1 MKYNFFSVAMFCL
14 ILLQLNIAFAQTHTK
29 NEESFEV
36 FYKRAD
42 SINLAQP
49 NLIIDSNIS
58 NKLKKLDE
66 KEPYHFFS
74 EATSTYEFKND
85 KYDYATV
92 IFYVGLIRYKYF
104 MNVNPEYA
112 PGDGWMICE
121 SMKQTYEKRIE
132 LYLQTNIDK
141 YIAALKFATSYCAQ
155 NNYNYWKKP
164 LNQTLL
170 QKAIEPYETLLKD
183 LETNREKYLKQWQE
197 DRAKNLSSG
206 K

>member
-1 MKYNFFSVAMFCL
+1 MRNFFAL
-14 ILLQLNIAFAQTHTK
+14 ITAIALCYFNVVKAQNYGKNKEPFA
-29 NEESFEV
+29 V

-42 SINLAQP
+42 SINMAQP
-49 NLIIDSNIS
+49 KLIIDSNIS

-74 EATSTYEFKND
+74 EATSTYEFEND
-85 KYDYATV
+85 KYDYAAV

-104 MNVNPEYA
+104 MGVNPDYA
-112 PGDGWMICE
+112 PGNGWMMCE
-121 SMKQTYEKRIE
+121 SMKQSYEKRIE

-155 NNYNYWKKP
+155 NNYNYWKKSV
-164 LNQTLL
+164 NQILL
-170 QKAIEPYETLLKD
+170 QKASEPYETLLKD
-183 LETNREKYLKQWQE
+183 IETNREKYLKQWQE
-197 DRAKNLSSG
+197 DRAKNLNSG

>member
-1 MKYNFFSVAMFCL
+1 MRTFIAL
-14 ILLQLNIAFAQTHTK
+14 ITAIALCHFNIAKAQKVTKIKEPFA
-29 NEESFEV
+29 V

-42 SINLAQP
+42 SINIAQP
-49 NLIIDSNIS
+49 KLIIDSTITK
-58 NKLKKLDE
+58 KLKLLDE

-74 EATSTYEFKND
+74 EATSEYEFKND
-85 KYDYATV
+85 KYDYAAV

-121 SMKQTYEKRIE
+121 SMKQNYEKRIE

-141 YIAALKFATSYCAQ
+141 YIATLKFATSYCAN
-155 NNYNYWKKP
+155 NNYNYWKKTA
-164 LNQTLL
+164 NQLLL
-170 QKAIEPYETLLKD
+170 QKAMEPYETLLKD
-183 LETNREKYLKQWQE
+183 LETNREKYLKQWE
-197 DRAKNLSSG
+197 ENRTKNLSSG